1 MCLKTADKYSIADLR
16 KKCKQYIQ
24 ENWKEVVANHGLA
37 KFTSC
42 PDIEELQKS
51 VELLAEVTE
60 SLIVTPSKRSRLNS
74 L

>member
-16 KKCKQYIQ
+16 KKCIQYIQ
-24 ENWKEVVANHGLA
+24 ENWNEVVANHGVA

-42 PDIEELQKS
+42 PDNTHNIEELQKS

-60 SLIVTPSKRSRLNS
+60 NLPLCKRPRLN
-74 L
+74 